1 MLYVTDPRKDLNS
14 IEWVRPLPGS
24 PLPKRLITEPHLC
37 YIVEDLSKEI
47 RGKALIAGPFD
58 YIPGYVRAAFFDEDG
73 LIIEAKQYLK
83 PGQFDEFPPLAAAR

>member
-1 MLYVTDPRKDLNS
+1 LYVTDPRKDLNS

-47 RGKALIAGPFD
+47 RGKALIASPFD
-58 YIPGYVRAAFFDEDG
+58 YISGYVRAAFFDEDG